1 MESRWKTLPEK
12 IQVDAR
18 KANYEKIW
26 NYAKNLSEEDYKTFA
41 TSPEL
46 MSYDYMK
53 EFKNRDSRLYVTLM
67 FPFKGWHEQLWE
79 SFIISGILM

>member
-1 MESRWKTLPEK
+1 M
-12 IQVDAR
+12 Q
-18 KANYEKIW
+18 
-26 NYAKNLSEEDYKTFA
+26 NLSEEDYKTFA

-67 FPFKGWHEQLWE
+67 FPFKGWHETAVGE
-79 SFIISGILM
+79 FFIISGDLM